1 MIIQKFKFHNLI
13 RHLFFFV
20 FQDDQVES
28 SKCMLN
34 AKDEEYLVMVT
45 GRDKELRTLSC
56 RLSKLQNEFAD
67 SVRDSV
73 RKAHA
78 TISEL
83 KVNESKGYLYNIRV
97 TLIYILLSIFS
108 AC

>member
-1 MIIQKFKFHNLI
+1 M
-13 RHLFFFV
+13 

-28 SKCMLN
+28 PKCMMN
-34 AKDEEYLVMVT
+34 AKDEEYLIMVT

-56 RLSKLQNEFAD
+56 RLSKLQNEFDRLALSSKSHSD

-97 TLIYILLSIFS
+97 TLIYILL
-108 AC
+108 